1 MNRKKIFLGLALLA
15 VAFAGA
21 LAQETET
28 VKPQILT
35 ILAQND
41 GQSGQIEII
50 QPVQIENL
58 LKLQIAN
65 NRMQKGIPGYR
76 IRIFSQSGQT
86 ARQKAG
92 EIRGNFMSS
101 FPDIDAYMEY
111 QAPNFQILVGD
122 FRTRNEALR
131 NMKKIEK
138 QFPGAF
144 IVSEIIDI
152 KK

>member
-1 MNRKKIFLGLALLA
+1 MSRKKIFLGIALFVMVCA
-15 VAFAGA
+15 VA
-21 LAQETET
+21 LAQETDAA
-28 VKPQILT
+28 KPQILT

-41 GQSGQIEII
+41 GRSGQIELI
-50 QPVQIENL
+50 QPVQIEHL

-76 IRIFSQSGQT
+76 IRIFSDSKQT
-86 ARQKAG
+86 ARQKAD
-92 EIRGNFMSS
+92 ETRGNFMRT
-101 FPDIDAYMEY
+101 FPDINAYMEY

-144 IVSEIIDI
+144 IVSEIINI
-152 KK
+152 SK